1 MLIEVQDG
9 LVQNWHRHIKGG
21 RDDRERVL
29 SAFYSIAIRTLVLP
43 PLNMLNVHT
52 RSGRFKQ
59 TCLFC
64 FPNISFIETN
74 SAKLTVD
81 VNIYDTFT
89 PLFCAKLEETNQTS
103 VELVINVL
111 C

>member
-1 MLIEVQDG
+1 MLIEDKDG
-9 LVQNWHRHIKGG
+9 LEQNCRRHIKGG

-52 RSGRFKQ
+52 RSGRLKQ

-74 SAKLTVD
+74 SAKL
-81 VNIYDTFT
+81 
-89 PLFCAKLEETNQTS
+89 PLM
-103 VELVINVL
+103 
-111 C
+111 